1 MTAPDR
7 LATGNAALKVPP
19 PAGSCTRPLCALRLP
34 GPIRSVSIGSTT
46 TSAEMVDSMRP
57 RAEAPRLSLL
67 GRRAE
72 CATIEQMLV
81 RAQSGQSGALVVR
94 GEAGIGKT
102 ALLEYARDTATTSGY
117 RAEYATGVESETQ
130 FAFAGLHQLC
140 APLLERAGALPDP
153 QQTALGVAFG
163 MHGGAAPDRFLV
175 GLATLHLLAEIA
187 EERPLLCLV
196 EDAQWLDQA
205 SAQVLA
211 FVARRL
217 GAERIALVFALRDPT
232 DRDVRAFDG
241 LPEVRLDGLGQTEAR
256 ALLAAAVGTPLDD
269 MVRDRIVAEARG
281 NPLALLELP
290 KSALPS
296 QLAGGF
302 ELPDVLSVPRRVED
316 SFRQRSGNL
325 PADTQL
331 LLLVAAADPTG
342 DLELL
347 WQAAAHL
354 GIAREMVAPAE
365 SAGLVEIDTR
375 VRFRHPLVRSAVYAA
390 ATLPD
395 QRRAHSVLAAVTDP
409 QLDPDRRAW
418 HRAQAVLGTDEE
430 AAAEL
435 ENTAGRARGR
445 GGLAAAAAFMEQ
457 AAMLTP
463 ETSRRATRALE
474 AAYAKHDAG
483 APDAAMALLALAEA
497 GPLDALQ
504 RARLQLLRAQIA
516 FHLTRGSEVPGML
529 LDAGRTLAP
538 LDAALSRETYLH
550 ALEASFHAGRLARGR
565 GLLEAAEAA
574 RNAPPPPAPP
584 RAVDLLLD
592 GLVTRF
598 TQGYEASVPTLQR
611 ALESLRN
618 DDSSTDDNNGRWLW
632 LACHVAA
639 MLWDDETIYVL
650 AGRAVRLAREA
661 GALITLPAALNAMAL
676 VLVLTGELA
685 RASELFAE
693 EDAITQATGAPAIPN
708 SRLMLAAWRG
718 RQHGASE
725 LFETTIA
732 GATVRGEGLTVSSAE
747 IALAYLHNGLGSY
760 DTSLG
765 AAKRLFE
772 LDELAHSSVALP
784 ELVEAAVRAGQPEH
798 AAAALDRLSSR
809 ALASGT
815 QWALGMAARSR
826 ALGSA
831 GPGAEDHYRE
841 AIERLGNCRM
851 ATHLARAHLVYGE
864 WLRRE
869 GRRQDARE
877 QLRTAHELFSG
888 MGTEAFAERAAWELR
903 ATGEKPRKRT
913 AQPTDALTAQEL
925 HIARLVATGATN
937 REVGAQL
944 FLSPRTIEAHLRSVF
959 QKLNISSRR
968 QIKNLQLP

>member
-1 MTAPDR
+1 
-7 LATGNAALKVPP
+7 
-19 PAGSCTRPLCALRLP
+19 
-34 GPIRSVSIGSTT
+34 
-46 TSAEMVDSMRP
+46 MRP
-57 RAEAPRLSLL
+57 RTGVHRSSLL

-72 CATIEQMLV
+72 RATVEQLLA
-81 RAQSGQSGALVVR
+81 RAQTGQSGALVVR

-102 ALLEYARDTATTSGY
+102 ALLAYARDIATTSGF
-117 RAEYATGVESETQ
+117 RSEYAAGVESETQ

-140 APLLERAGALPDP
+140 APLLDRAGALPDP

-163 MHGGAAPDRFLV
+163 LHSGAAPDRFLV
-175 GLATLHLLAEIA
+175 GLATLHLLAEVA
-187 EERPLLCLV
+187 EEGPLLCLV

-217 GAERIALVFALRDPT
+217 VAERIVLVFALRDPT
-232 DRDVRAFDG
+232 NRDVRTFDG
-241 LPEVRLDGLGQTEAR
+241 LPDLRLDGLGETDAR
-256 ALLAAAVGTPLDD
+256 ALLAAAVRAPLDD

-290 KSALPS
+290 QSALLA
-296 QLAGGF
+296 QRAGGF

-316 SFRQRSGNL
+316 SFQQRSGSL

-342 DLELL
+342 DLALL

-354 GIAREMVAPAE
+354 GIAREAIAAAE
-365 SAGLVEIDTR
+365 TAGLVEIDSR

-390 ATLPD
+390 ATPPD
-395 QRRAHSVLAAVTDP
+395 QRRAHSALAAVTDP

-435 ENTAGRARGR
+435 EKTAGRARGR

-463 ETSRRATRALE
+463 EPTHRAARALE
-474 AAYAKHDAG
+474 AAHAKHDAG
-483 APDAAMALLALAEA
+483 APEAAMALLAVAEA

-504 RARLQLLRAQIA
+504 CARLELLRAQTA
-516 FHLTRGSEVPGML
+516 FLMTRGSEAPGML
-529 LDAGRTLAP
+529 LDAAKTLAP
-538 LDAALSRETYLH
+538 LDAALARETYLH

-565 GLLEAAEAA
+565 ALLEAAEAA
-574 RNAPPPPAPP
+574 RNAPPPPTPP
-584 RAVDLLLD
+584 RPVDLLLD
-592 GLVTRF
+592 GLVMRF
-598 TQGYEASVPTLQR
+598 TQGYEASAPSLQR
-611 ALESLRN
+611 ALVSLRDGDAGA
-618 DDSSTDDNNGRWLW
+618 DDDNGRWLW
-632 LACHVAA
+632 LACHVGA
-639 MLWDDETIYVL
+639 MLWDDEAIYVL
-650 AGRAVRLAREA
+650 ADRAVRLAREA
-661 GALITLPAALNAMAL
+661 GALATLPAALNALAS

-693 EDAITQATGAPAIPN
+693 EDAITRATGAPPLPN
-708 SRLMLAAWRG
+708 SRLVLAAWRG
-718 RQHGASE
+718 QQHGTSE
-725 LFETTIA
+725 LFATTIA
-732 GATVRGEGLTVSSAE
+732 EATARGEGLTVSSAE
-747 IALAYLHNGLGSY
+747 ISLAYLHNGLGNY
-760 DTSLG
+760 DSALG
-765 AAKRLFE
+765 ATTPLLAF
-772 LDELAHSSVALP
+772 DELAHSSVALP
-784 ELVEAAVRAGQPEH
+784 ELVEAAVRAGQPER
-798 AAAALDRLSSR
+798 AVAALDQLTSR
-809 ALASGT
+809 ANASGT

-826 ALGSA
+826 ALSST
-831 GPGAEDHYRE
+831 GPDAEEHYRE

-851 ATHLARAHLVYGE
+851 ATHLARTHLVYGE

-877 QLRTAHELFSG
+877 QLRTAHELLSA
-888 MGTEAFAERAAWELR
+888 MGAEAFAERAARELQ
-903 ATGEKPRKRT
+903 ATGEHPRKRT
-913 AQPTDALTAQEL
+913 AQPTDALTAHEL

-944 FLSPRTIEAHLRSVF
+944 FLSPRTIEAHLRSIF
-959 QKLNISSRR
+959 HKLDITSRR